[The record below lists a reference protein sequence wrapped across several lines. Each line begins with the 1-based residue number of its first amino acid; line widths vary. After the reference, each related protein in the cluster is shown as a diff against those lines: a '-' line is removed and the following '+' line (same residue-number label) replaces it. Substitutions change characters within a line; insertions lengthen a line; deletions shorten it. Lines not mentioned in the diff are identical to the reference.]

1 MMEALENGQEM
12 DRYLVKGFDGFSRKR
27 RFIRAFAHWLS
38 ELHHKGVYHQDMKTC
53 NIWVSEKEG
62 SWDFTLL
69 DLEDVVLDETVNGK
83 RLFRTCLQLNTSVPG
98 RITKG
103 DRLHFLRQYLANRP
117 VSLEKRKWAKQMM
130 EETRKRGTLYVA
142 PWGVVREDPPPQL

>member
-1 MMEALENGQEM
+1 MEALENGQEM

-27 RFIRAFAHWLS
+27 RFIRTFAHWLS

-53 NIWVSEKEG
+53 NIWVSEKGG

-69 DLEDVVLDETVNGK
+69 DLEDVALDETVNEK

-103 DRLHFLRQYLANRP
+103 DRLRFLRQYLANRS

-142 PWGVVREDPPPQL
+142 PWGVVREDPAS